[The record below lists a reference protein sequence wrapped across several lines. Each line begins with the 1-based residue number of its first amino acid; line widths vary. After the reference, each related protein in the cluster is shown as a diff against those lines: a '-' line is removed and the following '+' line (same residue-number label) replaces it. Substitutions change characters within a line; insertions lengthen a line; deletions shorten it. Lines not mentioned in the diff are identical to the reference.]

1 MAEKET
7 LIALA
12 LTTEEKIKQA
22 ATKLFIEKGFAATR
36 TRDIAAEA
44 GINLALL
51 NYYFRSKEKLF
62 DVVMEE
68 SLQLFLGGLEDILN
82 DVNTVLKDKIAGIS
96 VHYIDL
102 LKSHPDLPL
111 FILTEIRANPSRL
124 EANLNVKEMLKE
136 SNFYKQ
142 LEATTQKKV
151 EPMHFLMNLLGL
163 LVFPFISSPVLR
175 GLNEQGKA
183 EFDQLMEERKHWVP
197 IWVEAMLKTLSVG

>member
-1 MAEKET
+1 M
-7 LIALA
+7 ALA
-12 LTTEEKIKQA
+12 LTTEDKIKQA

-36 TRDIAAEA
+36 TREIAEEA

-68 SLQLFLGGLEDILN
+68 SLQLFLKGLEEILN

-124 EANLNVKEMLKE
+124 ETNLNVKEMLKE

-142 LEATTQKKV
+142 LEATTQKRV
-151 EPMHFLMNLLGL
+151 EPMHFIMNILGL

-175 GLNEQGKA
+175 GQNEQGKA
-183 EFDQLMEERKHWVP
+183 EFDQLMEARKHWVP
-197 IWVEAMLKTLSVG
+197 IWVEAMLKTLSV

>member
-68 SLQLFLGGLEDILN
+68 SLQLFLGGLEGILN

-142 LEATTQKKV
+142 LEATTQKKI

>member
-12 LTTEEKIKQA
+12 LTTEEKIKKA
-22 ATKLFIEKGFAATR
+22 AGKLFIEKGFAATR

-68 SLQLFLGGLEDILN
+68 SLQLFLGGLEEILN
-82 DVNTVLKDKIAGIS
+82 NVNTVLKDKIAGIS

-151 EPMHFLMNLLGL
+151 EPMHFIMNLLGL

-197 IWVEAMLKTLSVG
+197 IWVETMLKTLSVA

>member
-68 SLQLFLGGLEDILN
+68 SLQLFLGGLEGILN

>member
-1 MAEKET
+1 M
-7 LIALA
+7 ALA

-68 SLQLFLGGLEDILN
+68 SLQLFLLGLEEILN
-82 DVNTVLKDKIAGIS
+82 DVNTVLKDKIAGIAG
-96 VHYIDL
+96 HYIDL

-111 FILTEIRANPSRL
+111 FILTEIRANPFRM
-124 EANLNVKEMLKE
+124 EANLNVKEMLIE

-151 EPMHFLMNLLGL
+151 DPMHFIMNLLGL
-163 LVFPFISSPVLR
+163 LVFPFISSPVLKAE
-175 GLNEQGKA
+175 GEQGKA

-197 IWVEAMLKTLSVG
+197 IWVEAMLKTLSV

>member
-7 LIALA
+7 LMALA

-68 SLQLFLGGLEDILN
+68 SLQLFLLGLEEILN
-82 DVNTVLKDKIAGIS
+82 DVNTVLKDKIAGIAG
-96 VHYIDL
+96 HYIDL

-111 FILTEIRANPSRL
+111 FILTEIRANPFRM
-124 EANLNVKEMLKE
+124 EANLNVKEMLIE

-151 EPMHFLMNLLGL
+151 DPMHFIMNLLGL
-163 LVFPFISSPVLR
+163 LVFPFISSPVLK
-175 GLNEQGKA
+175 GAGEQGKA
-183 EFDQLMEERKHWVP
+183 EFNQLMEERKHWVP
-197 IWVEAMLKTLSVG
+197 IWVEAMLKTLSV

>member
-7 LIALA
+7 LMALA

-68 SLQLFLGGLEDILN
+68 SVQLFLLGLEEILN
-82 DVNTVLKDKIAGIS
+82 DVNTVLKDKIAGIAE
-96 VHYIDL
+96 HYIDL

-111 FILTEIRANPSRL
+111 FILTEIRANPSRM
-124 EANLNVKEMLKE
+124 EANLNVKEMLIE

-151 EPMHFLMNLLGL
+151 DPMHFIMNLLGL
-163 LVFPFISSPVLR
+163 LVFPFISSPVLK
-175 GLNEQGKA
+175 GAGEQGKA
-183 EFDQLMEERKHWVP
+183 EFNQLMEERKHWVP
-197 IWVEAMLKTLSVG
+197 IWVEAMLKTLSV

>member
-68 SLQLFLGGLEDILN
+68 SLQLFLGGLEGILN

-175 GLNEQGKA
+175 GLNEQRKA